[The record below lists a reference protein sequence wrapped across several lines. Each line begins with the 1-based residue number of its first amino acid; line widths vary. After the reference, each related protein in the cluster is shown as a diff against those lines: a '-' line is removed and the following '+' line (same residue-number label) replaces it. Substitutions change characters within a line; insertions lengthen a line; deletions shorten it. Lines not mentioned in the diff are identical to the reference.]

1 MMGSQIKAVANV
13 KVKTCVPKRV
23 DDQVVEYVA
32 QHRHRPLSQR
42 AIR

>member
-23 DDQVVEYVA
+23 DDQVEYVA
-32 QHRHRPLSQR
+32 QHRHRLLSQR